1 MKPSTKQLAAVLFA
15 VILVASLAVL
25 FFETRGATPASPI
38 RVACVGDSITSDT
51 EYTEILSE
59 MLGDGYRVMNFGVG
73 RTTVSLQADKP
84 YLNQTELLYVAERF
98 NPDIVV
104 IMLGTN
110 DAFFCQER
118 RCNFVDDYKLLISN
132 FQSLSSHPKIYIVI
146 PPPAFNNTIGLPPE
160 VLDNEIIPLINQTAI
175 DLNLPTIDVHTPL
188 LNSPNDFEDGVHPN
202 VNGSE
207 VIATEIYNAI
217 T

>member
-1 MKPSTKQLAAVLFA
+1 MKPSLKQLAAVLFA

-25 FFETRGATPASPI
+25 FFETRGATPTSSI

-51 EYTEILSE
+51 EYTDILSE
-59 MLGDGYRVMNFGVG
+59 MLGSSYRVMNFGVG

-84 YLNQTELLYVAERF
+84 YLNQSELFYVAERF

-110 DAFFCQER
+110 DAFFVQER
-118 RCNFVDDYKLLISN
+118 RCNFVDDYKLLISQ
-132 FQSLSSHPKIYIVI
+132 FESLSSHPKIYIVI
-146 PPPAFNNTIGLPPE
+146 PPPVFNNTIGLPAE
-160 VLDNEIIPLINQTAI
+160 VLDDEIIPLINQTAI

-202 VNGSE
+202 VDGSE